1 MSLPTR
7 TRGVF
12 QPLNCPAPP
21 YNSAQNPNF
30 ATYAQRN
37 PNFPLNKGS
46 NFSQIIQGAANN
58 TIFTNVNNANQAIKN
73 TGTLTQPYQMFKS
86 NQERIAYL
94 QAQVQAQ
101 SRAMAMNYG
110 TATGNP
116 PQFPS
121 PTSCQVCNSLFSI
134 INGGPCCSCS

>member
-1 MSLPTR
+1 MATPRTR
-7 TRGVF
+7 QRGVF

-21 YNSAQNPNF
+21 YNAPQNPNF

-37 PNFPLNKGS
+37 PNFPLNTGS

-58 TIFTNVNNANQAIKN
+58 TIFTNINNTNQAIKD

-116 PQFPS
+116 PSFSS

-134 INGGPCCSCS
+134 INFFTIF